1 MYTQT
6 NYLLAKQ
13 IHEDRQQE
21 LLHQVRL
28 DELFA
33 EQRTRRRETM
43 QRLLGLLQPVAWARL
58 TSRTV
63 NQIVTRGV

>member
-21 LLHQVRL
+21 LLHQLRL

-33 EQRTRRRETM
+33 EQRARRRQTM
-43 QRLLGLLQPVAWARL
+43 QRLIGLLRPVALTRLIGRSVNPMVAR
-58 TSRTV
+58 
-63 NQIVTRGV
+63 GA